1 MKKTHIFSLVLI
13 AGVLGYLLRLW
24 LYGAM
29 DRAGLLPEFHI
40 ASILLLLLSVLS
52 LLTLFMLCR
61 STDKNLAYRAVF
73 PAGIVSTIGCIA
85 AAAGFLMVAV
95 PGQRSVIAV
104 IHSILAVCAALSMGM
119 IAYCRLKKQKPNL
132 LFPAAVTVFFLIHMI
147 GLSHAWGSVP
157 QMQQYL
163 PPMLACLFLMLTAYY
178 QTEMVVDT
186 RHAGRYLLCS
196 GSAMFFCLVAMNVD
210 LFYLPMG
217 VWCASEVIRFREG

>member
-29 DRAGLLPEFHI
+29 DSACLLPEFHI
-40 ASILLLLLSVLS
+40 ASILLLLLGVLS

-61 STDKNLAYRAVF
+61 STGKSLSYSAVF
-73 PAGIVSTIGCIA
+73 PAGIDSTIGCIA
-85 AAAGFLMVAV
+85 AAAGFLMVAL
-95 PGQRSVIAV
+95 PRQWNAISI
-104 IHSILAVCAALSMGM
+104 IHCILCVCAAVSMGM
-119 IAYCRLKKQKPNL
+119 IAFCRLEKKTPNM
-132 LFPAAVTVFFLIHMI
+132 LFPAVVTVSFLIHLI
-147 GLSHAWGSVP
+147 GLSHVWGSVP
-157 QMQQYL
+157 QIQQYL

-196 GSAMFFCLVAMNVD
+196 GSAMFFCLVAMNVEP
-210 LFYLPMG
+210 FYLPMA